1 MQGMKNGMSSTRRQ
15 FLRTASAGALLPS
28 ALGTRLQAEYHSS
41 QLRSAS
47 EPDSPGYT
55 LVNWYL
61 DYAVTRNLSLH
72 TGIENIGNERLAN
85 DDPDDY
91 DRVDPGR
98 RYFAGLTVSF

>member
-1 MQGMKNGMSSTRRQ
+1 MNRFSEHQKEPVPKVAPCRDG
-15 FLRTASAGALLPS
+15 
-28 ALGTRLQAEYHSS
+28 LQERPFAT
-41 QLRSAS
+41 